1 MTKRRVLWVTGAGS
15 GMGRAA
21 AIAAGASGWR
31 VAVSGRRAEA
41 LADTAEQVRAA
52 GGSAFEAPVDVRDP
66 AALAEAHGQIV
77 QSCGPVDALVLA
89 AGLNAPRRSWADQSM
104 AEFAAIV
111 DTNLTSIARAVDL
124 VLPEMRQRGRGDI
137 VVISSRAGWRFSP
150 NSGVAYSSSKTALSP
165 LVSSINDQEGQH
177 GIKACHLCPGEVDTD
192 FLDLRPNV
200 PGAEQRASMLTAEDI
215 GRAVQFVLE
224 SPPHVRIDELVIS
237 PSSQR

>member
-21 AIAAGASGWR
+21 AIAAGTSGWR
-31 VAVSGRRAEA
+31 VAVSGRRADA
-41 LADTAEQVRAA
+41 LAETAAQVRAA
-52 GGSAFEAPVDVRDP
+52 GGEAFEVPVDVRDA
-66 AALAEAHGQIV
+66 AALADAHARIA

-89 AGLNAPRRSWADQSM
+89 AGLNAPRRNWANQSLE
-104 AEFAAIV
+104 EFAAIV

-124 VLPEMRQRGRGDI
+124 VLPGMRQRERGDI

-150 NSGVAYSSSKTALSP
+150 DSGVAYSASKTALSP
-165 LVSSINDQEGQH
+165 LVSSINDQEGRH
-177 GIKACHLCPGEVDTD
+177 DIEACHLCPGEVDTD

-200 PGAEQRASMLTAEDI
+200 PGAEQRATMLTADDV

-237 PSSQR
+237 PASQR